1 MTDNAYSLLDD
12 VHVVLLRPR
21 WARNLGSVARA
32 MKNFGLH
39 KLTIVDSQIG
49 SGNDAYQMA
58 VQVASREQSLP
69 ARPCES
75 RRTPLGQCRS

>member
-1 MTDNAYSLLDD
+1 MTDNAYRLLDD
-12 VHVVLLRPR
+12 VRVVLLRPR

-49 SGNDAYQMA
+49 SWNDAYQMA
-58 VQVASREQSLP
+58 VQANDILHD
-69 ARPCES
+69 
-75 RRTPLGQCRS
+75 

>member
-21 WARNLGSVARA
+21 WARNLGSAARA
-32 MKNFGLH
+32 MKNFGVH

-49 SGNDAYQMA
+49 SWNDAYQMA
-58 VQVASREQSLP
+58 YRPMTSSNRQHIASI
-69 ARPCES
+69 C
-75 RRTPLGQCRS
+75 